1 MKLTPAKV
9 TMMMLMAV
17 GGLIGLY
24 VIKGLF
30 AVEKRADP
38 RPRSVTIPLAAG
50 HLAPGTKITET
61 HIGLGPFPERELKE
75 DHLRSS
81 RVIIGRIVKE
91 AIKPGDPLR
100 GSQLYEPGENAP
112 LKVAAGKQAVSV
124 SVKESS
130 EMVDGLIRPGDYVDV
145 YFRLDAERSGG
156 LDDRLVRLGGVSM
169 TLFKG
174 VKVLALNKGFRQS
187 TPLPTG
193 NSVTLELTAAQT
205 NVLLVAQPNGTISFS
220 YNPNG
225 EGDGQVALSNSDR
238 ATLWEIMGLKKKVR
252 EPKEEPEEPFVTET
266 FRGVGGNSLQWG
278 KDNKRFGN
286 HYGRGG
292 GYGGHGGGGGGIVED
307 PSGNIAGR
315 NRNGDAG
322 DDDFDPSD
330 VFVNPGSSRQDVPDQ
345 GAAPHSAD
353 PDIPMSQPGTAGGGV
368 RSRVGS
374 MLRAR
379 PKTADSKAGPTAL
392 RN

>member
-30 AVEKRADP
+30 AVEKKADP
-38 RPRSVTIPLAAG
+38 RPRSVSIPLAAG
-50 HLAPGTKITET
+50 YLAPGTKISDT
-61 HIGLGPFPERELKE
+61 HIGNGPFPERELKE

-81 RVIIGRIVKE
+81 RVIVGRIVKE
-91 AIKPGDPLR
+91 AIKPGEPIR
-100 GSQLYEPGENAP
+100 GSQLYEPGENVP
-112 LKVAAGKQAVSV
+112 LKVAEGKQAVSIT
-124 SVKESS
+124 VKESS

-145 YFRLDAERSGG
+145 YFRLDPQRSVGV
-156 LDDRLVRLGGVSM
+156 DDRLVRLGGVSM

-187 TPLPTG
+187 APLPTG

-205 NVLLVAQPNGTISFS
+205 NVLLVAQPNGAISFS
-220 YNPNG
+220 YNPDG
-225 EGDGQVALSNSDR
+225 EGDGQVALNNADR
-238 ATLWEIMGLKKKVR
+238 VTLWEILGLKKRVR
-252 EPKEEPEEPFVTET
+252 EPKEEPEDPFVTET
-266 FRGVGGNSLQWG
+266 YRGAGGNSVRWNKDG
-278 KDNKRFGN
+278 KKYEAPVNSRGADANK
-286 HYGRGG
+286 
-292 GYGGHGGGGGGIVED
+292 
-307 PSGNIAGR
+307 A
-315 NRNGDAG
+315 
-322 DDDFDPSD
+322 DDDFSPDD
-330 VFVNPGSSRQDVPDQ
+330 VFVNPGRSTNNAPSQDDASD
-345 GAAPHSAD
+345 AAAD

-374 MLRAR
+374 ILRAR
-379 PKTADSKAGPTAL
+379 PKTANSPVGPTAL

>member
-30 AVEKRADP
+30 AVEKKADP

-50 HLAPGTKITET
+50 YLAPGTKITDT

-81 RVIIGRIVKE
+81 RVIVGRIVKE
-91 AIKPGDPLR
+91 AIKPGDPIR

-112 LKVAAGKQAVSV
+112 LEVAAGKQAVSI

-145 YFRLDAERSGG
+145 YFRLDTQRTVG
-156 LDDRLVRLGGVSM
+156 LDDRLIRLGGVSM

-205 NVLLVAQPNGTISFS
+205 NVLLVAQPNGSISFS

-238 ATLWEIMGLKKKVR
+238 ATLWEILGLKKKVR

-266 FRGVGGNSLQWG
+266 FRGAGGNSLQWG
-278 KDNKRFGN
+278 KDGKRFGN
-286 HYGRGG
+286 HNGRGG
-292 GYGGHGGGGGGIVED
+292 GNGGGGGIVND
-307 PSGNIAGR
+307 PSGDIAGR
-315 NRNGDAG
+315 NSNGGDD

-330 VFVNPGSSRQDVPDQ
+330 VFVNPGNSRQDVPDR
-345 GAAPHSAD
+345 GADPPSAD

-379 PKTADSKAGPTAL
+379 PKTADSTTGPTAL

>member
-30 AVEKRADP
+30 AVEKKPDP
-38 RPRSVTIPLAAG
+38 RPRNVTLPLAAG
-50 HLAPGTKITET
+50 YLAPGTKISDT
-61 HIGLGPFPERELKE
+61 HIGNGPFPERELKE
-75 DHLRSS
+75 DHLRSN
-81 RVIIGRIVKE
+81 RVIVGRIVKE
-91 AIKPGDPLR
+91 AIKPGEPIR

-112 LKVAAGKQAVSV
+112 LQVADGKKAVSV
-124 SVKESS
+124 AVKETA

-145 YFRLDAERSGG
+145 HFRLDVQRSND
-156 LDDRLVRLGGVSM
+156 LDDRLVRLGGVSL

-187 TPLPTG
+187 TLLPTG
-193 NSVTLELTAAQT
+193 NSVTLELNAAQT

-220 YNPNG
+220 FNPDG
-225 EGDGQVALSNSDR
+225 EGDGQVTLSNADR
-238 ATLWEIMGLKKKVR
+238 ATLWEILGLKKKVH
-252 EPKEEPEEPFVTET
+252 EPKEEPEEPFVTEIY
-266 FRGVGGNSLQWG
+266 R
-278 KDNKRFGN
+278 
-286 HYGRGG
+286 GRGAG
-292 GYGGHGGGGGGIVED
+292 NWDTMLWNKDGKKFDARNGQGGGVVND
-307 PSGNIAGR
+307 PSGNTNRR
-315 NRNGDAG
+315 NNS

-330 VFVNPGSSRQDVPDQ
+330 VFVSPGSSGHDIPDQ
-345 GAAPHSAD
+345 DAARPSAD
-353 PDIPMSQPGTAGGGV
+353 PDIPMLQPGTVNGGV

-379 PKTADSKAGPTAL
+379 PKTADSTPGPTAL

>member
-30 AVEKRADP
+30 AVEKKADP

-50 HLAPGTKITET
+50 YLAPGTKITDT
-61 HIGLGPFPERELKE
+61 HIGNGPFPERELKE
-75 DHLRSS
+75 DHLRSN
-81 RVIIGRIVKE
+81 RVIVGRIVKE
-91 AIKPGDPLR
+91 AIKPGDPIR

-112 LKVAAGKQAVSV
+112 LKVAEGKKAVSI

-145 YFRLDAERSGG
+145 YFRLDAQRSGG
-156 LDDRLVRLGGVSM
+156 MDDRLVRLGGVSM

-205 NVLLVAQPNGTISFS
+205 NILLVAQPNGAISFS
-220 YNPNG
+220 YNPDG
-225 EGDGQVALSNSDR
+225 EGDGQVALSNADR
-238 ATLWEIMGLKKKVR
+238 VTLWDILGLKKKVR

-266 FRGVGGNSLQWG
+266 YRGAGGKSMRWNKDG
-278 KDNKRFGN
+278 KTFEAPANTAGNRPGTNK
-286 HYGRGG
+286 
-292 GYGGHGGGGGGIVED
+292 
-307 PSGNIAGR
+307 
-315 NRNGDAG
+315 
-322 DDDFDPSD
+322 DDDFSPDD
-330 VFVNPGSSRQDVPDQ
+330 VFVNPGQRTGNVPSQDD
-345 GAAPHSAD
+345 AADAAAD
-353 PDIPMSQPGTAGGGV
+353 PDIPASQPGTAGGGV

-379 PKTADSKAGPTAL
+379 PKTSDSTVGPTAL